1 MDDVVND
8 GLRIRLRDGRDIAD
22 LLALFNEE
30 RFLRYASARGPFSS
44 AAELRRGFP
53 PSVAPSVTRRWRF
66 WPAGPSVSPAST

>member
-30 RFLRYASARGPFSS
+30 RFCATRRRAGLSLRPPSW
-44 AAELRRGFP
+44 RRGCRR
-53 PSVAPSVTRRWRF
+53 SVAPNATRRSPF
-66 WPAGPSVSPAST
+66 WPAGRSASPGFT